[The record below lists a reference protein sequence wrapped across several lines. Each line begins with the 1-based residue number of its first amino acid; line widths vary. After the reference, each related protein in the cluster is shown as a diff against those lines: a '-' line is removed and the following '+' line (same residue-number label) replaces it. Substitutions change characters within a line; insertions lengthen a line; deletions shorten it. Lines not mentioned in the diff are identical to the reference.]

1 METDEEGKV
10 ARMNCYYI
18 NYKVFVNVVK
28 YKLDHMHKKMETS
41 ERDATA
47 RFVSNTQQLLV

>member
-28 YKLDHMHKKMETS
+28 YKLNHMHEKMETS